1 MRRVYRLL
9 LLAHTVQNFSL
20 KLSSAGLAG
29 AWGCCLPFV
38 CEVSVF
44 PSRPMIVVSGTS
56 SGGGGGGGGWAR
68 RLGSVDMVVIG
79 VKSEGV
85 YVC

>member
-29 AWGCCLPFV
+29 AWGCCWPFV